1 MTELQILFTLN
12 QMKAKSITLDQA
24 LEVMGRVVFTMETL
38 EDEGNEIDL
47 EDQFIRDMIDIALSG
62 DF

>member
-1 MTELQILFTLN
+1 MTELQILFTIN
-12 QMKAKSITLDQA
+12 EMTGKSITLDQA

-47 EDQFIRDMIDIALSG
+47 EDEFISDMIDIALSG